1 MKKSPFYLK
10 NRPRRLRRNSN
21 IRTLVR
27 ETTISSSDLVL
38 PVFIQFGKNVKTE
51 ISSMPGI
58 YRYSIDSVLSYA
70 ESLLKCGISRIIL
83 FGVPE
88 NKDERGSDSLSDNGV
103 IQKSIRILKKE
114 FPELY
119 IISDVCMCEY
129 TDHGHCGILNNNDVQ
144 NDITL
149 QFLQNQAISH
159 ASSGADMIAPSAMMD
174 GMVGAIRSGLD
185 DNDFDHIPIMSYSVK
200 YASSFYGPFRKAADS
215 LPQFGDRKSYQMDP
229 ANSIE
234 ALKEIELDIKE
245 GADIVM
251 VKPALSY
258 LDIIKLVKD
267 SCELPLA
274 AYNVSGEYSM
284 IKSAAE
290 KGWIDYKKIR
300 DELLLSIK
308 RAGADI
314 IISYFSREWANE
326 KS

>member
-1 MKKSPFYLK
+1 MVLNVLQWLVIKYEMKKSPFYLK
-10 NRPRRLRRNSN
+10 IRPRRLRRNSN

-27 ETTISSSDLVL
+27 ETTISSSDLVQ

-229 ANSIE
+229 ANSLE

-251 VKPALSY
+251 VKPAL
-258 LDIIKLVKD
+258 
-267 SCELPLA
+267 
-274 AYNVSGEYSM
+274 
-284 IKSAAE
+284 
-290 KGWIDYKKIR
+290 
-300 DELLLSIK
+300 
-308 RAGADI
+308 
-314 IISYFSREWANE
+314 
-326 KS
+326 

>member
-27 ETTISSSDLVL
+27 ETTISSSDLVQ

-58 YRYSIDSVLSYA
+58 YRYSIDSALSYA

-267 SCELPLA
+267 SCEHPLA

-290 KGWIDYKKIR
+290 KGWIDYNKIR

-314 IISYFSREWANE
+314 IISYFSGEWANE
-326 KS
+326 KG